1 MPVDIASFAF
11 LTSKSVEPNHSRTPK
26 TRRKTKHDKL
36 CLRNFGRCSWWF
48 SSTNPAFPAN
58 SWRSTWHLKVSDSP
72 GNSHRPAPSPNQ
84 PWSVG
89 FCETGGSALR
99 MSVAKDHLYM
109 IGKELEDESTTLQ
122 YFWGGCW
129 LPRSIPHQTRPL
141 TRVPVF
147 FTWPRSIRLP
157 QELIKDPFSTEP
169 WLLMYLGLFWM
180 CCHCTGLFVL
190 SLCHLQHLNH
200 LHSTVNYEKVFT
212 TTTLKIIFVLAGSW
226 GFLILGYNICTN
238 PCLMCCDKNNLQPL
252 QALHH

>member
-1 MPVDIASFAF
+1 
-11 LTSKSVEPNHSRTPK
+11 
-26 TRRKTKHDKL
+26 
-36 CLRNFGRCSWWF
+36 
-48 SSTNPAFPAN
+48 
-58 SWRSTWHLKVSDSP
+58 
-72 GNSHRPAPSPNQ
+72 
-84 PWSVG
+84 
-89 FCETGGSALR
+89 

-122 YFWGGCW
+122 YFWGVCW

-252 QALHH
+252 TGPYIIKEVKFYPMQTWALGALKCFQTSFSTCEAIHFEPLYTGPNSWQPVIGSCEILCWIGTNGTQSHSFILW